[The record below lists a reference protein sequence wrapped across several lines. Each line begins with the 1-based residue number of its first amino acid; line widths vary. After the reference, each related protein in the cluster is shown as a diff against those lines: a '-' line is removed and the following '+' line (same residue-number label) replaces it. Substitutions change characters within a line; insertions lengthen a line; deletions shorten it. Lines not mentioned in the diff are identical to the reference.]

1 MRIIPALI
9 ASCVMSVS
17 SCAVPVSASDKP
29 LLGLIIGTNVADLVT
44 TEMARVSGNGR
55 EANPLLQNQKVFW
68 GVKVGATTVEAIVVH
83 QLWTFQHKKAS
94 TLTALLIGGL
104 NGLVAWHNLGVA
116 RMK

>member
-9 ASCVMSVS
+9 ASCVISVS
-17 SCAVPVSASDKP
+17 SCAVPVAASDKP
-29 LLGLIIGTNVADLVT
+29 LLGIVIGGNITDLVT
-44 TEMARVSGNGR
+44 TEMARASGNGR

-68 GVKVGATTVEAIVVH
+68 GIKAGATTVEAIVVH
-83 QLWTFQHKKAS
+83 QLWTTQHKKAA
-94 TLTALLIGGL
+94 TITALLIGGL